1 MRSPCVT
8 AVKAFMLEPPGG
20 DPTVRSA
27 IAAADSVPG

>member
-8 AVKAFMLEPPGG
+8 EVETLMREPLRG

-27 IAAADSVPG
+27 IGVPDPVHG